1 MAGNSKTPPNVRLLL
16 RRYQAEWL
24 LAEEQAGEAVDLLQ
38 KVARDDPAEFIRV
51 EAAIHLAELLF
62 HEQDKPDQAEEILNE
77 AQKKVKRG
85 DLAARLREMKEHQ
98 NEREEEKTAVDREG
112 EAPAEL

>member
-1 MAGNSKTPPNVRLLL
+1 MART
-16 RRYQAEWL
+16 
-24 LAEEQAGEAVDLLQ
+24 
-38 KVARDDPAEFIRV
+38 KVTRDDPVEFIRV

-62 HEQDKPDQAEEILNE
+62 HEQDKADQAEESLDE
-77 AQKKVKRG
+77 ALKKVKRG

-98 NEREEEKTAVDREG
+98 NERKEETDVDRKG